1 MPSRVRSVVSNVI
14 ADIVLLLILYLL
26 FSLMGYAVS
35 LTGLLLVVVAV
46 VAAGVRSIVKGTDH
60 SVFALVASLIEGFGP
75 TLPIHHKHRPNLVH
89 GGDHRVP
96 VTNTLLHSRIVN
108 CGLPTLHHD

>member
-1 MPSRVRSVVSNVI
+1 MVSNVI

-60 SVFALVASLIEGFGP
+60 SVFALVASLIEGLALLSLFTISIGP
-75 TLPIHHKHRPNLVH
+75 TSFM
-89 GGDHRVP
+89 G
-96 VTNTLLHSRIVN
+96 VTTVSLS
-108 CGLPTLHHD
+108 PTLYYIVALSIVAYLLYTMIDDTLSTD

>member
-1 MPSRVRSVVSNVI
+1 MVSNVI

-60 SVFALVASLIEGFGP
+60 SVFAPVASLIEGLALLSLFTISIGP
-75 TLPIHHKHRPNLVH
+75 TSFM
-89 GGDHRVP
+89 G
-96 VTNTLLHSRIVN
+96 VTTVSLS
-108 CGLPTLHHD
+108 PTLYYIVALSIAAYLLYTMIDDTLSTD